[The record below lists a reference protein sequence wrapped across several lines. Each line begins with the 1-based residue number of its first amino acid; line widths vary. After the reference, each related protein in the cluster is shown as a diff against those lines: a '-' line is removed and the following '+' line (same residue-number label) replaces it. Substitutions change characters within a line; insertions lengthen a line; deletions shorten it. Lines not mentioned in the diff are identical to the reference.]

1 MTGKRANATAQQVEP
16 QPVNAVSCWM
26 DIVAGTDPN
35 SRPNDSFLRVGQEA
49 TLVVRV
55 RQIGTHYLLEK
66 SHLELNGPTIRTLFY
81 AGGSCESNS

>member
-1 MTGKRANATAQQVEP
+1 
-16 QPVNAVSCWM
+16 M